1 VLLVTRTTN
10 GEGVSRELSPEI
22 SREFSSEI
30 SREFSSEISREFSS
44 EISRECRRTEQT
56 ILL

>member
-10 GEGVSRELSPEI
+10 GEGV